1 MAGDLAREI
10 FFARFARLSA
20 MLRASLA
27 SKRKMIRL
35 GVNIDH
41 VATLRQAR
49 MAHEPDPVA
58 AAAAATRAGADG
70 ITVHLRSDR
79 RHIQDRDIELLRQ
92 TVRTHLNLEMA
103 ATEEMLRIALRV
115 RPDAVCLVPEK
126 PDEVT
131 TQGGL
136 DLVKV
141 GARMAPVARKL
152 AAAGIQ
158 VTFFVE
164 AEPAQV
170 KQAKKLGGQAVEINT
185 DAYARAKGKGI
196 RIELSKIAATA
207 KLASS
212 LGLEVHAGHG
222 LDYHNAGDVAALPE
236 IVELNIGHAIIA
248 RAVLDGLDRAVRDMK
263 ALLK

>member
-1 MAGDLAREI
+1 MRP
-10 FFARFARLSA
+10 
-20 MLRASLA
+20 
-27 SKRKMIRL
+27 IRL

-49 MAHEPDPVA
+49 KAFNPDPVEA
-58 AAAAATRAGADG
+58 ALVATRAGADG

-79 RHIQDRDIELLRQ
+79 RHIQDRDLELLRQ

-103 ATEEMLRIALRV
+103 ATEEMLLVALRV
-115 RPDAVCLVPEK
+115 KPDAVCLVPER

-136 DLVKV
+136 DLIKIGGRVS
-141 GARMAPVARKL
+141 PVAKKL

-164 AEPAQV
+164 ADAAQI
-170 KQAKKLGGQAVEINT
+170 KQAKKLGAQAVEINT
-185 DAYARAKGKGI
+185 DGYSKAHASTPLSVRVK
-196 RIELSKIAATA
+196 RQRSELEAIAQAA

-222 LDYHNAGDVAALPE
+222 LDYLNVRDIAAIPE
-236 IVELNIGHAIIA
+236 IVELNIGHAIVA
-248 RAVLDGLDRAVRDMK
+248 RAVLDGMDRAVRDMK
-263 ALLK
+263 ALLKR